1 MSDSKEVARGVIR
14 IPTGISNAYFVN
26 HAGGCVLIDTGTEG
40 YADKIRAVAEQHFG
54 GRTRPQ
60 AILLTHGHLDHAGSA
75 LVLARHWDVPI
86 YAHRMELPYLTGQ
99 SKYPPPDPTVG
110 GFMSQVIR
118 FLPNKN
124 YDLGDAVKELNVEQP
139 QSMSGWR
146 VIETPGHTPGH
157 VSFFREADG
166 VLVAG
171 DAFCTID
178 QDSMIGMIS
187 KKPQVNRPP
196 AYYTINWEQAH
207 DSVRKLGEVSPRLLA
222 AGHGEPMGGDEAL
235 WQLRELAED
244 FPTPTYGRYVKQP
257 PIVNEYGVALMPPPV
272 PDPVK
277 RAAIGAIAAGTVAA
291 IAVSLIRRRNGRS
304 SNDLDWQS
312 TRRADWKSAQPD
324 WRAALDTDK

>member
-1 MSDSKEVARGVIR
+1 
-14 IPTGISNAYFVN
+14 
-26 HAGGCVLIDTGTEG
+26 
-40 YADKIRAVAEQHFG
+40 
-54 GRTRPQ
+54 
-60 AILLTHGHLDHAGSA
+60 
-75 LVLARHWDVPI
+75 
-86 YAHRMELPYLTGQ
+86 
-99 SKYPPPDPTVG
+99 
-110 GFMSQVIR
+110 MSQVIR
-118 FLPNKN
+118 FLPNKT
-124 YDLGDAVKELNVEQP
+124 YDLGDAVKNSMLSTP
-139 QSMSGWR
+139 QSMIGWR

-157 VSFFREADG
+157 VSFFREPDG
-166 VLVAG
+166 VLLAG

-196 AYYTINWEQAH
+196 AYYTINWQQAH
-207 DSVRKLGEVSPRLLA
+207 ESVRKLADLSPRLLA

-312 TRRADWKSAQPD
+312 TRRADWKSSTARLARCVGYRQ
-324 WRAALDTDK
+324 LE